1 MRERIRQPLGVSP
14 RTAERL
20 QDLLQPGEVLRFAFR
35 AETKMNWKTLG
46 LSMLA
51 RGAGNLTG
59 GVLVVITDRALLLAD
74 EVPQV
79 LREHDRVLHAE
90 HPLPSTFGPVSG
102 SGWIH
107 IDGRPVFVPG
117 GRKVIEQ
124 AEAAL
129 RA

>member
-1 MRERIRQPLGVSP
+1 MRDRIRRPLGVSA
-14 RTAERL
+14 RTADRL
-20 QDLLQPGEVLRFAFR
+20 QDLLQPGETLRYAFR
-35 AETKMNWKTLG
+35 AETKMNWKTLL

-59 GVLVVITDRALLLAD
+59 GVLVVVTDRALLLAD
-74 EVPQV
+74 EVPQIV
-79 LREHDRVLHAE
+79 GEHDRVLHAE
-90 HPLPSTFGPVSG
+90 LPLPYTFGPVSG

-107 IDGRPVFVPG
+107 IDGQPVFVPG